1 MGLIGPTLKGV
12 IFMTNRYVEQCL
24 DTLKTLIRQDRI
36 TVPGK
41 QTEKI
46 NFGSLICFTEEIA
59 GQPVYGQVLFDDMPD
74 NMKHVFLGKK
84 AGDKTAQYKIIK
96 VYDAWE

>member
-1 MGLIGPTLKGV
+1 M
-12 IFMTNRYVEQCL
+12 MNQYVQQHL

-59 GQPVYGQVLFDDMPD
+59 GQPVYGQMLFDNIPD
-74 NMKHVFLGKK
+74 HMKHVFLGKK
-84 AGDKTAQYKIIK
+84 AGDKTAQFKIIK